1 MIISRTSPLMRLR
14 KTAAETTPAERM
26 TLSLLEEGPA
36 GRDRVEATVF
46 LFDAAHFYLPVDFF
60 SLVQGGQAQ
69 AGQRGGGGAGGY
81 TPAQRIREI
90 AVTFH
95 GPREGRGQGVARA
108 DGTEHFHARREGF
121 DDGPFNGSHGA
132 AAAERERDHLG
143 SHGAYTGHCVQEVI
157 AGDQGPVQQALGFVL
172 IG

>member
-69 AGQRGGGGAGGY
+69 AGQRGGGRAGGY

-95 GPREGRGQGVARA
+95 GPRESYASVKSPLRSM
-108 DGTEHFHARREGF
+108 DHAK
-121 DDGPFNGSHGA
+121 A
-132 AAAERERDHLG
+132 AAKASPAPMGQSTSTRGGRASMMVPSMAPMAPRLPSE
-143 SHGAYTGHCVQEVI
+143 SATI
-157 AGDQGPVQQALGFVL
+157 SGPMAR
-172 IG
+172 IRATASRK